1 METQDPMQ
9 YSHITFSSIDLSMS
23 TNNHIQ
29 PSIIEINNVKIW
41 RIIDGFFQDNDVTL
55 DETQEADESPP
66 QVPTRV
72 SLENYHEN
80 ILQYVENT
88 TA

>member
-1 METQDPMQ
+1 MQ
-9 YSHITFSSIDLSMS
+9 YSHVTFSSIDLSMS

-66 QVPTRV
+66 QGPTRV